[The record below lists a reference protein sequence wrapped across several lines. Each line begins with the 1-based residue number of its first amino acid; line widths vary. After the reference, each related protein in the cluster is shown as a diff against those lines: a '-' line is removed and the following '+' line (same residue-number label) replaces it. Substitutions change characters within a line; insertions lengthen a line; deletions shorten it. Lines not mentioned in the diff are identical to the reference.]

1 MVRQPGAGV
10 NEKTWRDGDDS
21 MLRPH
26 ALLALT
32 VLFAAAPLLS
42 AQPSLPRVGGVDLPR
57 LRAHCKQLLE
67 QLARDAPLPADTLR
81 KMRPLLEPAPGEEPA
96 AVATAIQ
103 DLLDAHC
110 LIGVNINPESRV
122 KAARG
127 DARAELPL
135 DRPKVFL
142 LKLHN
147 EGGVTARL
155 LLGGPQLRT
164 PEQTGPGRWL
174 EAEVEAVG
182 GRGKG
187 LSGDSVEYLI
197 LRLKGCEAGK
207 REATLK
213 FDVGQGT
220 QDLGFRA
227 EVPILFTV
235 RARTP

>member
-1 MVRQPGAGV
+1 
-10 NEKTWRDGDDS
+10 
-21 MLRPH
+21 L
-26 ALLALT
+26 
-32 VLFAAAPLLS
+32 
-42 AQPSLPRVGGVDLPR
+42 
-57 LRAHCKQLLE
+57 
-67 QLARDAPLPADTLR
+67 
-81 KMRPLLEPAPGEEPA
+81 RPLLEPAAGEDPG
-96 AVATAIQ
+96 AVAAIQ
-103 DLLDAHC
+103 DLLDPHC
-110 LIGVNINPESRV
+110 LVGVNINPESRV

-127 DARAELPL
+127 DAWADLPL

-174 EAEVEAVG
+174 EAELKPVG
-182 GRGKG
+182 ARNKG

-227 EVPILFTV
+227 ELPILFTV
-235 RARTP
+235 RAQTP